1 MKETIIAAALKEME
15 IHSLRFTMED
25 LTRRLHIGRNS
36 LYKVVSSKDALIKSV
51 VEYKI
56 AHFAEAEEKILAYED
71 DTDTKIKKILQ
82 LYADTLGIIGNHIGR
97 DLQSMY
103 PEVWDIWQEF
113 HRRTIH
119 KVIELIKVGVDE
131 ELYRKVNLTVVEE
144 ILIVLFSAMGSS
156 AFLNRTNFSYKEAVE
171 TIGDV
176 VLYGLKKR

>member
-1 MKETIIAAALKEME
+1 MKEIIIAAALKEME

-56 AHFAEAEEKILAYED
+56 AHFAEAEEKILADED
-71 DTDTKIKKILQ
+71 ASDTKIKKILQ
-82 LYADTLGIIGNHIGR
+82 LYADTFGIMGNHIGR

-119 KVIELIKVGVDE
+119 KVIGLIKIDVDE

-156 AFLNRTNFSYKEAVE
+156 EFLNRINFSYKEAAE
-171 TIGDV
+171 TLGNLF
-176 VLYGLKKR
+176 LYGLKKR